1 MVALALEYAAGMD
14 AIGEMTGTRP
24 TSLYMVGGG
33 IRNKLL
39 CQLTADACAMPVYA
53 SADQCT
59 ALGNALGQAAAMGV
73 LSGPQ
78 EIRDVMRNSFT
89 PTQYDPQDE
98 DVWQVNNAEYRKLR
112 ASMS

>member
-1 MVALALEYAAGMD
+1 
-14 AIGEMTGTRP
+14 
-24 TSLYMVGGG
+24 
-33 IRNKLL
+33 
-39 CQLTADACAMPVYA
+39 
-53 SADQCT
+53 
-59 ALGNALGQAAAMGV
+59 MGV

-112 ASMS
+112 ARMS